1 MLLNAHCILYV
12 VSVQPENKKNA
23 TTAVNT
29 FFIWRVVTGSC
40 DTLNRTS
47 TERALPEVHGVASLS
62 AAASITQTL
71 HNRDM
76 RLGTRTSSESSGR
89 NRRAAHCYIGKICCL
104 LPLVKADRAAP
115 PAAISSRAPLPP
127 GVAQRVRGIAQAVT
141 VRIETVLRIWQH
153 DKICLIL

>member
-89 NRRAAHCYIGKICCL
+89 NRRAAHCYIGKVCCL
-104 LPLVKADRAAP
+104 LLVRADYIEPRPHAP
-115 PAAISSRAPLPP
+115 RRCPEDAGNSSSCYC
-127 GVAQRVRGIAQAVT
+127 T
-141 VRIETVLRIWQH
+141 Y
-153 DKICLIL
+153 